1 MKTIDNKTLK
11 LPVSLITALGAGETI
26 ALTEQDGLVAFL
38 VPAQSP
44 TSKRL
49 FGLAKGEFCVPAD
62 FNDPLPDLEEAIY
75 ES

>member
-26 ALTEQDGLVAFL
+26 ALTEQDGLFAFL
-38 VPAQSP
+38 VPAHSP
-44 TSKRL
+44 ASKRP
-49 FGLAKGEFCVPAD
+49 FGLARGEFSVPSD
-62 FNDPLPDLEEAIY
+62 FNDPLPDVEEAIF